1 MTEIA
6 ASKEE
11 IEELLRKNQRV
22 IELARETREDIDRT
36 LRDSRRRTE
45 QILANLRRA
54 GVLRD

>member
-11 IEELLRKNQRV
+11 IEKLLRDNQRA
-22 IELARETREDIDRT
+22 IELARKTREDINRT
-36 LRDSRRRTE
+36 LRDSERRTE
-45 QILANLRRA
+45 RILADLRRA

>member
-11 IEELLRKNQRV
+11 IEELLRNNQRA
-22 IELARETREDIDRT
+22 IELARETREEIKRT
-36 LRDSRRRTE
+36 LRDSERRTE

>member
-11 IEELLRKNQRV
+11 IEELLRNNQRA
-22 IELARETREDIDRT
+22 IELARKTRENIKRT
-36 LRDSRRRTE
+36 LRESERNGER
-45 QILANLRRA
+45 ILADLRRA